1 MEINI
6 MNKEITLDDLMKSES
21 EVLSEIALELS
32 NENSEKPSAY
42 HGSHSSG
49 HSSKGGHNSTTAKVE
64 RPLKKN
70 KK

>member
-1 MEINI
+1 
-6 MNKEITLDDLMKSES
+6 MNNNITLDDLIKSES
-21 EVLSEIALELS
+21 EVLNEIALELS
-32 NENSEKPSAY
+32 NENTERPSAY

-49 HSSKGGHNSTTAKVE
+49 HSSKGGHNSSTAKVE

>member
-1 MEINI
+1 MDN
-6 MNKEITLDDLMKSES
+6 EITLDDLMMSES
-21 EVLSEIALELS
+21 EVLNDIGMELS
-32 NENSEKPSAY
+32 AENTERPSAY

-49 HSSKGGHNSTTAKVE
+49 HSSKGGHNSSTAKVE